1 MAKVSTTKITKKF
14 VDNLAFSESGQ
25 ALYWDSELRGFG
37 VVVGMRTKTY
47 VAQRDIN
54 GRTRR
59 VTVGRHGVIPF
70 DEARND
76 ARDYINHMS
85 KGIDINAQKREAR
98 DRHVTLEQA
107 MEIHFEK
114 LRREEKAENT
124 IADYT
129 NSIDR
134 YLGDWR
140 KRPLTDIS
148 RSQITDRHTRIGK
161 EHGQV
166 SANRTMRAYRAI
178 YNTARKKYEYLPEC
192 PTLAINWYKQNRR
205 QEPIADLA
213 AWYAKVMQIDNGV
226 RRDWQLFTLFTGLRK
241 TDACTIRWEDVN
253 MKEASLHRPNPKGGK
268 ERAFT
273 IPLSDIS
280 IEILKRRKVENPKFF
295 GNKCAWVFPTR
306 DKNENVTHMQEPK
319 EYKRGLPSPHR
330 LRDSYSSACN
340 AAGLTPFDLDTLTNH
355 RPPKGSVSAGY
366 VRQDLEHLRL
376 QQQKVADYLKGK
388 LGIGFRHE
396 KTTDKKKASKKSA

>member
-1 MAKVSTTKITKKF
+1 MGKISSIKITKRF
-14 VDNLAFSESGQ
+14 VDSLPLSEDGQ
-25 ALYWDSELRGFG
+25 ALYWDCELRGFG

-47 VAQRDIN
+47 IAQRDIN

-70 DEARND
+70 DEARRD
-76 ARDYINHMS
+76 ALDYLSRMS

-107 MEIHFEK
+107 MELHFEK
-114 LRREEKAENT
+114 IRREEKSERT
-124 IADYT
+124 VEDYKD
-129 NSIDR
+129 SIER
-134 YLGDWR
+134 YLNDWR

-161 EHGQV
+161 DNGQTT
-166 SANRTMRAYRAI
+166 ANRTMRAYRAI

-192 PTLAINWYKQNRR
+192 PTLAVNWFKQNRK

-213 AWYAKVMQIDNGV
+213 AWHKKVMAIENGV

-241 TDACTIRWEDVN
+241 TDACTIRWQDVN
-253 MKEASLHRPNPKGGK
+253 TKEASLHRPNPKGGK

-273 IPLSDIS
+273 IPLPDICV
-280 IEILKRRKVENPKFF
+280 EILERRKKENPKFY
-295 GNKCAWVFPTR
+295 GDKCSWVFPTI
-306 DKNENVTHMQEPK
+306 DMKGNVTHTQEPK

-330 LRDSYSSACN
+330 LRDTYTTAANS
-340 AAGLTPFDLDTLTNH
+340 AGLSPYDIDVLTNH
-355 RPPKGSVSAGY
+355 RPPKGTVTAGY
-366 VRQDLEHLRL
+366 IRQDFDHLCA
-376 QQQKVADYLKGK
+376 QQQKVADYLKAK
-388 LGIGFRHE
+388 LKMGP
-396 KTTDKKKASKKSA
+396 TNAP